1 MSERS
6 DLKLIEA
13 SPFKVNQ
20 FKLRRKV
27 MADFK
32 EVTIKLTDD
41 QRNQIKNA
49 IGQDISE
56 VKVSADRGNP
66 LAATPLTDRANP
78 LMMDRAN
85 PSFAADALADRAN
98 PTFRADAL
106 ADRANPTFS
115 ADALADRANP
125 TALSDRANPTSLSD
139 RANPTSLSDR
149 ANPTS
154 LADRANP
161 TKIAD

>member
-1 MSERS
+1 
-6 DLKLIEA
+6 
-13 SPFKVNQ
+13 
-20 FKLRRKV
+20 

-78 LMMDRAN
+78 LMAELTDRANPAVLAERAN
-85 PSFAADALADRAN
+85 PSFGADKLADRAN
-98 PTFRADAL
+98 PSLGADM
-106 ADRANPTFS
+106 
-115 ADALADRANP
+115 LADRANP
-125 TALSDRANPTSLSD
+125 TALTDRTNPTALTDRANPTSL
-139 RANPTSLSDR
+139 TDR

-161 TKIAD
+161 TSIIE

>member
-1 MSERS
+1 
-6 DLKLIEA
+6 
-13 SPFKVNQ
+13 
-20 FKLRRKV
+20 

-41 QRNQIKNA
+41 QRSQIKNA

-78 LMMDRAN
+78 LMAELADRAN
-85 PSFAADALADRAN
+85 PSLGGDMLADRANPAKLADRANPSLASEALADRAN
-98 PTFRADAL
+98 PIAL
-106 ADRANPTFS
+106 ADRANPI
-115 ADALADRANP
+115 A
-125 TALSDRANPTSLSD
+125 
-139 RANPTSLSDR
+139 
-149 ANPTS
+149 

-161 TKIAD
+161 TKIVDD

>member
-1 MSERS
+1 
-6 DLKLIEA
+6 
-13 SPFKVNQ
+13 
-20 FKLRRKV
+20 

-41 QRNQIKNA
+41 QRNQIKSA

-66 LAATPLTDRANP
+66 LAATSLTDRANP
-78 LMMDRAN
+78 LMAELTDRAN
-85 PSFAADALADRAN
+85 PAV
-98 PTFRADAL
+98 
-106 ADRANPTFS
+106 
-115 ADALADRANP
+115 LADRANP
-125 TALSDRANPTSLSD
+125 TALTDRANPTALTDRANPTSL
-139 RANPTSLSDR
+139 TDR

-161 TKIAD
+161 TSIIE